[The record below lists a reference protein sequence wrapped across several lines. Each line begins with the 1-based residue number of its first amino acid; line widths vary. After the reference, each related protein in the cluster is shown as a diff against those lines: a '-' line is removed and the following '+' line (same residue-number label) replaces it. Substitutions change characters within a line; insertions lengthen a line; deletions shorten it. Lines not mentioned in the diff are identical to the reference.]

1 VGTIRFR
8 GSDYLCNNGETVLQT
23 LTRNGARIPSSCN
36 AGVCQACLMQAA
48 NNTPPQKSQVGLSD
62 AMRVQGCFM
71 SCICALG
78 TDETLEVDLPGLAVR
93 PTAPAMLVTRKAL
106 NSDIYQLIFE
116 AELPQPIRPGQFI
129 NLQRDSDNLT
139 RSYSVAGICF
149 DTIEL
154 HVRRLQGGQMSSW
167 LTEEMQP
174 GTMCTFQGPNGTCCY
189 KPGTPEQTLIL
200 AGTGSGLAPLYG
212 IVNDALA
219 NGHSGPI
226 HLYHGSY
233 APEGLYLVDELQSLA
248 HEHSNF
254 RYNPCADVVQPGSNA
269 NLRASRVDI
278 ALSVDF
284 PRPTDCR
291 VYLCGHPAMVKS
303 CQKKLFLAGVPLAEI
318 FADPFVSSTPI
329 HTPPA
334 PL

>member
-1 VGTIRFR
+1 MGTIRFR
-8 GSDYLCNNGETVLQT
+8 GTDYLCNNGETVLQT
-23 LTRNGARIPSSCN
+23 LIRNGARIPSSCN
-36 AGVCQACLMQAA
+36 AGVCQACLLQAA
-48 NNTPPQKSQVGLSD
+48 NNTPPQKSQAGLSD

-78 TDETLEVDLPGLAVR
+78 TDEMLEVDLPGLAVR

-106 NSDIYQLIFE
+106 NADIFQLIFE
-116 AELPQPIRPGQFI
+116 AEMPQAVRPGQFI
-129 NLQRDSDNLT
+129 NLQRDSDGLT

-149 DTIEL
+149 DSIEL
-154 HVRRLQGGQMSSW
+154 HVRRLQDGQMSGW
-167 LTEEMQP
+167 LTEEMQLS
-174 GTMCTFQGPNGTCCY
+174 TMCTFQGPNGACCY
-189 KPGTPEQTLIL
+189 KPGNPEQTLIL

-219 NGHSGPI
+219 YGHIGPI

-233 APEGLYLVDELQSLA
+233 APEGLYLVDELQSLCDK
-248 HEHSNF
+248 HTNF
-254 RYNPCADVVQPGSNA
+254 YYNPCADVVQPGNRI
-269 NLRASRVDI
+269 RASRVDT

-284 PRPTDCR
+284 PRPTDSR

-303 CQKKLFLAGVPLAEI
+303 AHKKLFLAGVPLAEI
-318 FADPFVSSTPI
+318 FADPFVASTPT

-334 PL
+334 PV